1 MERLEQQIEFVTE
14 IDLLKTVQR
23 QTMLAE
29 AGRRENSAEHSW
41 HLAVMALALAEYAPP
56 CTDIGRVIAMVL
68 VHDLV
73 EIDAGDLSA
82 YADQEA
88 RARQENAERAAADR
102 LFGLLPQ
109 DQATTMRALWDE
121 FEERRT
127 QEARFAR
134 SLDRLQPILAN
145 FKPGGGTWAEFGIT
159 AHQVAAGVRLIE
171 EGSPELGRFSR
182 GLLNQAVKSGLLAE

>member
-1 MERLEQQIEFVTE
+1 MERLEHQIAFVTE

-23 QTMLAE
+23 QTMLAD

-41 HLAVMALALAEYAPP
+41 HLAVMAMALAEYAPP
-56 CTDIGRVIAMVL
+56 GTDMGRVIAMVL

-88 RARQENAERAAADR
+88 RARQEKAERAAADR
-102 LFGLLPQ
+102 VFGLLPQ
-109 DQATTMRALWDE
+109 DQAATMRALWDE

-127 QEARFAR
+127 REARFAR

-159 AHQVAAGVRLIE
+159 AGQVATGVRLIE
-171 EGSPELGRFSR
+171 EGSPDLGRFAR
-182 GLLNQAVKSGLLAE
+182 DLLTQAVTSGLLCE